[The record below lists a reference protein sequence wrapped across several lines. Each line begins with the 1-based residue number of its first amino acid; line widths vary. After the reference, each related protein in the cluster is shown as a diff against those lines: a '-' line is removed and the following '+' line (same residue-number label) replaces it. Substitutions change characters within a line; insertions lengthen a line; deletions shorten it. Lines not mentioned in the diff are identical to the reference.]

1 MRNIR
6 NKLLQQ
12 SINDYLDLTNK
23 VWLVEFEATDFG
35 ASLSKILEL
44 PLTIYKKNVKTHF
57 WAFLKVFLQKCEI
70 GFILKQSIND
80 NPGLGTINLALIGY
94 WEEKQYAIPLWIL
107 KDILL
112 GFEIIKSNSFLI
124 LDSRTHTWAQSILIS
139 NNNKSIDENSSL
151 ILLNEDF
158 FIGQKIY
165 LKLDKGQIFV
175 SDYFNELEFFKRI
188 AQTEI
193 PNLDEIND

>member
-1 MRNIR
+1 MRSVR
-6 NKLLQQ
+6 DKLLQQ

-23 VWLVEFEATDFG
+23 VWLVEFEVTDFG

-44 PLTIYKKNVKTHF
+44 PLTIYKENVKAHF

-70 GFILKQSIND
+70 GFILKQSIIKSSN
-80 NPGLGTINLALIGY
+80 LGTINLALIGY

-112 GFEIIKSNSFLI
+112 GFEIIASDSFLI
-124 LDSRTHTWAQSILIS
+124 LDSEPHYWSQPILIS
-139 NNNKSIDENSSL
+139 NKIKPIDENSSL
-151 ILLNEDF
+151 ILFSEDI

-165 LKLDKGQIFV
+165 FKLDKGQIFV

-193 PNLDEIND
+193 PDLDEISD

>member
-1 MRNIR
+1 MRNVR

-23 VWLVEFEATDFG
+23 IWFVEFEVTDFG

-44 PLTIYKKNVKTHF
+44 PLAIYNKNVKAHF

-80 NPGLGTINLALIGY
+80 NPGLETINLALIGY

-107 KDILL
+107 KDILF
-112 GFEIIKSNSFLI
+112 GFEIITTDSFLI
-124 LDSRTHTWAQSILIS
+124 LDSELQYWTQPTLIS
-139 NNNKSIDENSSL
+139 NNNKLKDENSSL
-151 ILLNEDF
+151 VLLGEDF

-165 LKLDKGQIFV
+165 LKLDKGQIYV
-175 SDYFNELEFFKRI
+175 SDYFNDLEFFKRI

-193 PNLDEIND
+193 PELDEISD